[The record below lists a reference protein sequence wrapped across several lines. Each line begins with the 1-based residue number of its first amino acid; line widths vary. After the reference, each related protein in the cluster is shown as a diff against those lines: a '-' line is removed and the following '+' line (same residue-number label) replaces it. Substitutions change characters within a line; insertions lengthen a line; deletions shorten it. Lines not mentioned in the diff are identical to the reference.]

1 MNSTYSPFF
10 FVFSLRNMIDQ
21 ATIDRI
27 LDAAQIVD
35 VVSEF
40 VTLRKRGVNYIGL
53 CPFHNEKTPSFSVS
67 PSKGLCKCFS
77 CGKGGNVVHFIMEHE
92 QLSYYEALKWLANKY
107 HIEVK
112 ERELTDEEKQAHSL
126 RESLFV
132 VNQFASEYFQ
142 DILYNH
148 IDGQR
153 IGMTYLRSRGFRDD
167 IIKKFQLGY
176 STDSHD
182 ALARTAKQKGYQEEF
197 LVKTGLCYRK
207 DDGSLRDRFWGRVIF
222 PVHTLSGKVVAFG
235 GRVLSAATKN
245 VQMKYVNSPESE
257 IYHKSRELY
266 GIYFAKQ
273 AIVRQD
279 RCFLVE
285 GYTDVISMHQSGI
298 ENVVASSGT
307 ALTSDQIRLIHRF
320 TNNITVLY
328 DGDGAGIKASIR
340 GIDMLLEEGM
350 NIKVCLLPDG
360 DDPDSFA
367 RKHNATDYQAYI
379 NEHEVDF
386 IRFKTNLLM
395 EEAGKDPIK
404 RASLISSI
412 VKSISVIPDSI
423 VRSVYTR
430 ECSQL
435 LQMEEK
441 ILIEAMIDQ
450 ATIDR
455 ILDAAQIVDVVSEFV
470 TLRKRGVN
478 YIGLC
483 PFHNEKTPSFS
494 VSPSK
499 GLCKCFSC
507 GKGGNVVHFIMEHEQ
522 LSYYEALKW
531 LANKYHIE
539 VKERELTDEEKQA
552 HSLRESL
559 FVVNQFASEY
569 FQDILYNHID
579 GQRIGMTYLRSRGFR
594 DDIIK
599 KFQLGYSTDSHDA
612 LARTAKQK
620 GYQEEF
626 LVKTGLC
633 YRKDDGSLR
642 DRFWGRVIFPVHT
655 LSGKVVAFGGRVLS
669 AATKNVQMKY
679 VNSPESEIYHKS
691 RELYGIYFAKQAIV
705 RQDRCF
711 LVEGYTDVIS
721 MHQSGIE
728 NVVASSGTALT
739 SDQIRLIHRFTNN
752 ITVLYDGDGAGIKAS
767 IRGIDML
774 LEEGMNIKVCLL
786 PDGDDPDS
794 FARKHNATDYQAY
807 INEHEVDFIR
817 FKTNLLM
824 EEAGKDPIKR
834 ASLISSIVKSI
845 SVIPDSIVRSVY
857 TRECSQLLQ
866 MEEKI
871 LIEAVN
877 KLIEQAQE
885 NKYKEI
891 QRKQRQATQDV
902 QPAPPTTYPETQPTE
917 IPIPD
922 ETQLPP
928 APLETDAEYIPPTA
942 EQPAGQPTSTPAPTD
957 NYLSYI
963 PLEGN
968 EQKLFYKK
976 EQLLLQMIVRYGEK
990 VMCYLEDENG
1000 EEQPLTVIECI
1011 SSSLKEDE
1019 LQFHYPLDRRI
1030 LKEAENHLHDEGF
1043 VSERYFLTHPDPE
1056 ISKQAA
1062 ELASDRYQL
1071 SKYHSKGQAII
1082 TDEERLY
1089 ELVPRL
1095 LIDFKLSIV
1104 EEEMKHT
1111 LQALTNPDIYNNPE
1125 KCQEIMQHYKELQEI
1140 QIPMAQ
1146 KAGDRVILR

>member
-1 MNSTYSPFF
+1 
-10 FVFSLRNMIDQ
+10 MIDQ

-40 VTLRKRGVNYIGL
+40 VTLRRRGVNYIGL

-92 QLSYYEALKWLANKY
+92 QLSYYEALKWLAKKY
-107 HIEVK
+107 NIEIK
-112 ERELTDEEKQAHSL
+112 ERELTEEEKQAHSL

-132 VNQFASEYFQ
+132 VNQFAAEYFQ

-176 STDSHD
+176 SLDNRD
-182 ALARTAKQKGYQEEF
+182 ALARTALQKGYKEEF

-222 PVHTLSGKVVAFG
+222 PVHTLSGKIVAFG

-307 ALTSDQIRLIHRF
+307 ALTPDQIRLIHRF

-350 NIKVCLLPDG
+350 NVKVCLLPDG

-412 VKSISVIPDSI
+412 VKSISVIPDAI

-441 ILIEAMIDQ
+441 
-450 ATIDR
+450 
-455 ILDAAQIVDVVSEFV
+455 V
-470 TLRKRGVN
+470 
-478 YIGLC
+478 
-483 PFHNEKTPSFS
+483 
-494 VSPSK
+494 
-499 GLCKCFSC
+499 
-507 GKGGNVVHFIMEHEQ
+507 
-522 LSYYEALKW
+522 
-531 LANKYHIE
+531 
-539 VKERELTDEEKQA
+539 
-552 HSLRESL
+552 
-559 FVVNQFASEY
+559 
-569 FQDILYNHID
+569 
-579 GQRIGMTYLRSRGFR
+579 
-594 DDIIK
+594 
-599 KFQLGYSTDSHDA
+599 
-612 LARTAKQK
+612 
-620 GYQEEF
+620 
-626 LVKTGLC
+626 
-633 YRKDDGSLR
+633 
-642 DRFWGRVIFPVHT
+642 
-655 LSGKVVAFGGRVLS
+655 
-669 AATKNVQMKY
+669 
-679 VNSPESEIYHKS
+679 
-691 RELYGIYFAKQAIV
+691 
-705 RQDRCF
+705 
-711 LVEGYTDVIS
+711 
-721 MHQSGIE
+721 
-728 NVVASSGTALT
+728 
-739 SDQIRLIHRFTNN
+739 
-752 ITVLYDGDGAGIKAS
+752 
-767 IRGIDML
+767 
-774 LEEGMNIKVCLL
+774 
-786 PDGDDPDS
+786 
-794 FARKHNATDYQAY
+794 
-807 INEHEVDFIR
+807 
-817 FKTNLLM
+817 
-824 EEAGKDPIKR
+824 
-834 ASLISSIVKSI
+834 
-845 SVIPDSIVRSVY
+845 
-857 TRECSQLLQ
+857 
-866 MEEKI
+866 
-871 LIEAVN
+871 LIEAVA
-877 KLIEQAQE
+877 KLMEQAQE
-885 NKYKEI
+885 NKFKEN
-891 QRKQRQATQDV
+891 QRKQQQALRAQQVPQGNAEKPVAPANIPEKQESPVPPEAQDL
-902 QPAPPTTYPETQPTE
+902 QPTTPDTPPAPPSEAA
-917 IPIPD
+917 
-922 ETQLPP
+922 P
-928 APLETDAEYIPPTA
+928 APADE
-942 EQPAGQPTSTPAPTD
+942 
-957 NYLSYI
+957 YLSYI

-968 EQKLFYKK
+968 EQKVFYQR
-976 EQLLLQMIVRYGEK
+976 EQALVRMLIRYGEK
-990 VMCYLEDENG
+990 IMCYLEDENG

-1011 SSSLKEDE
+1011 STGLKEDE
-1019 LQFHYPLDRRI
+1019 LQFHNALDRRI
-1030 LKEAENHLHDEGF
+1030 LKEAETHLQDAGF
-1043 VSERYFLTHPDPE
+1043 VAERYFLSHPDPD
-1056 ISKQAA
+1056 ISKLAA
-1062 ELASDRYQL
+1062 EMVSDRYQL
-1071 SKYHSKGQAII
+1071 SKYHSKGQKII

-1095 LIDFKLSIV
+1095 LIDFKISIV

-1111 LQALTNPDIYNNPE
+1111 LQALSKPDIYNDPQ
-1125 KCQEIMQHYKELQEI
+1125 KCQEIMEHYKDLQKV
-1140 QIPMAQ
+1140 QIPMLQ
-1146 KAGDRVILR
+1146 KAGDRVVLPPST